1 MTDLYDRATEREE
14 AQRAD
19 ALERQ
24 ERAAGLVG
32 KTVADSATHCHACEA
47 RIPEK
52 RRKAVPGV
60 QTCIDCQ
67 QELEAAI
74 NRNHPRSHA

>member
-1 MTDLYDRATEREE
+1 MTDIIDRAYEHEDELR
-14 AQRAD
+14 RD

-32 KTVADSATHCHACEA
+32 KTVADSATHCRACEA

-52 RRKAVPGV
+52 RRKAIPGV
-60 QTCIDCQ
+60 QTCIECQ
-67 QELEAAI
+67 RELEFAA
-74 NRNHPRSHA
+74 NRNHPRSYA